1 MKISV
6 ISLNQV
12 WENKEA
18 NLLLCE
24 QYIKESNLKKADLII
39 FPEMTLTGFSI
50 NIKNISEDRENSK
63 TINSFKVLAKKY
75 KIAVLFGVVIK
86 NNKKALN
93 KSIFI
98 DNQGD
103 ILGEYAKIHP
113 FSFLGEGKYFDAG
126 ESLTF
131 VKYKDLNIG
140 LSICYDFQSFI
151 VHWPK
156 RAILL
161 LIFLIGL
168 KNELTTGIPY

>member
-103 ILGEYAKIHP
+103 ILGEYAKIH
-113 FSFLGEGKYFDAG
+113 SKGGA
-126 ESLTF
+126 
-131 VKYKDLNIG
+131 
-140 LSICYDFQSFI
+140 
-151 VHWPK
+151 
-156 RAILL
+156 
-161 LIFLIGL
+161 
-168 KNELTTGIPY
+168 NEYQ